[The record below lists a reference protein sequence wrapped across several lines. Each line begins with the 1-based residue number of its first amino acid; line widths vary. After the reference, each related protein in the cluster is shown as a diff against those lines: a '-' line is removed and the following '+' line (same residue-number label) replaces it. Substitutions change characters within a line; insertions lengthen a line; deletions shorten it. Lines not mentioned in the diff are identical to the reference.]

1 MQNSFLTVKMKRV
14 QIGILNWGYK
24 MTLSSIVL
32 TTLMVLV
39 GGFILFFMFS
49 FIFYKVK
56 DKSSYKSKKISA

>member
-1 MQNSFLTVKMKRV
+1 
-14 QIGILNWGYK
+14 

-39 GGFILFFMFS
+39 GSFILFFMFS

-56 DKSSYKSKKISA
+56 DKSGYKSKKISA

>member
-1 MQNSFLTVKMKRV
+1 MSLM
-14 QIGILNWGYK
+14 
-24 MTLSSIVL
+24 SIVL

-56 DKSSYKSKKISA
+56 AKSEYQSRR